1 MRIEEAQ
8 AGPLRTTEDLE
19 RLYRAEHLPM
29 LRMARLVTGSKAL
42 AEEAV
47 QDAFIALY
55 QRRESV
61 ENPKA
66 YLRRIVLNNCYSVQR
81 RQTVERDK
89 IEVIGGRQESVSL
102 PPELDET
109 WQALD
114 VLSPKQRMALVLRF
128 YEDMPLQAIADVMDE
143 RLGTVKSLIH
153 RGLKQLQKEVGR

>member
-89 IEVIGGRQESVSL
+89 IEVIGVRQESVSL